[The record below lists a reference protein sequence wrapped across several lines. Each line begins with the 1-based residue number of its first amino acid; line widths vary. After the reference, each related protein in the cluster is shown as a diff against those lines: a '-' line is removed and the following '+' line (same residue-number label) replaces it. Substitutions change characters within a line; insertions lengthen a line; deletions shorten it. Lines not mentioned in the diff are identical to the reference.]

1 MKKKKIYILVIGLIC
16 VLIIILGV
24 SYALLQKNIVGSN
37 EKIIYQ
43 VGDLEVKLDETGSK
57 DISLVNAIPT
67 EDSDGLENESYNFI
81 VTNNSKTDL
90 LYTIYLE
97 DDADTKNK
105 CGGSCELISED
116 YIKYNLEKAEKTVV
130 TNNLS
135 SDKIYTGIIG
145 GNAKNEFKLKLWL
158 SIDADNNAMGKY
170 YFGKLK
176 VVIEQVGKEKINQ
189 LCKESGGDFV
199 VDSECRKYYVKL
211 NNFIKNSDFS
221 DGTNGWA
228 LNDGAVFK
236 EVSNSIVKIDCSKG
250 TSSCGIYQNPLA
262 LSTLNHKY
270 YIYQSIKSTSPTK
283 FFVLGIE
290 SIYTLLAGTLNDN
303 EWHNFSHIL
312 TYDENM
318 KKVVDSNA
326 YHAYVIYTQSE
337 FSKEFYIRN
346 PLFVD
351 LTLMFGEG
359 NEPSKEWCD
368 KNLSNYI
375 KYNIAGTK
383 ASIGDI
389 NYTGRTS
396 YYDVINIS

>member
-1 MKKKKIYILVIGLIC
+1 MKKKYILMMSLVLV
-16 VLIIILGV
+16 VLIVLGV
-24 SYALLQKNIVGSN
+24 SYALLQKNIVGDSN
-37 EKIIYQ
+37 KVIYQ

-57 DISLVNAIPT
+57 DISLENALPT
-67 EDSDGLENESYNFI
+67 EDSDGLKNKSYNFSVI
-81 VTNNSKTDL
+81 NNSKTDL

-97 DDADTKNK
+97 DDTDAKSK
-105 CGGSCELISED
+105 CGSDCELMSKN
-116 YIKYNLEKAEKTVV
+116 YMKYSLEQADKTVV
-130 TNNLS
+130 TSNLS

-290 SIYTLLAGTLNDN
+290 SIYTLLAGTLKDN
-303 EWHNFSHIL
+303 EWHDFSHIL

-318 KKVVDSNA
+318 KKVVDSGA
-326 YHAYVIYTQSE
+326 YYAYIIYTQSE
-337 FSKEFYIRN
+337 FSKEFYTRN

-368 KNLSNYI
+368 KNLNSYI
-375 KYNIAGTK
+375 KYNIVGTEVYI
-383 ASIGDI
+383 SDI
-389 NYTGRTS
+389 NYTGKTS
-396 YYDVINIS
+396 YYDVIDIS